1 MFEWIEME
9 TAKNREEYG
18 LPRMISKK
26 VQNTGLINLE
36 DDTKEINAVINEFL
50 NVGVDKLVSSMKNLL
65 PFDLYITEVS
75 QVNKYQLA
83 CL

>member
-1 MFEWIEME
+1 
-9 TAKNREEYG
+9 
-18 LPRMISKK
+18 MISKK

-65 PFDLYITEVS
+65 PFDLYII
-75 QVNKYQLA
+75 NYFYDGIIPMNNRI
-83 CL
+83 